1 MTGEWSLWL
10 IREHL
15 VMWHW
20 WTDVTARHN
29 KTVKPC
35 HTDCHNVTHTCRKL
49 WNKIFNQW
57 ESSLVQDDQWLFR
70 KSSTQ
75 LLDPLQLHNV
85 SSPVSSNQRSRGGNR
100 IFRKFFWGI
109 WVFLNQILFPQG
121 FIKGENFVYLL
132 N

>member
-49 WNKIFNQW
+49 LNKIFNQW

-100 IFRKFFWGI
+100 IFRKFFLRDEGE
-109 WVFLNQILFPQG
+109 LNAGELVWIRFHFP
-121 FIKGENFVYLL
+121 KNL
-132 N
+132 